1 LFRDVEM
8 LDYHV
13 QVMIVKRQLQRM
25 SMVPLVPLEDTK
37 LVEFVEI
44 EQFVSKVVYAY
55 VRLGKRRMARLRAIA
70 GKFGGWLGF
79 YIVIT

>member
-1 LFRDVEM
+1 M
-8 LDYHV
+8 

-37 LVEFVEI
+37 FVEFVGT
-44 EQFVSKVVYAY
+44 EQLVSKVVYAY
-55 VRLGKRRMARLRAIA
+55 VRLGKRRRMTRLRAIA
-70 GKFGGWLGF
+70 ERFGGMLWF